1 MMQARNFLASNDRIS
16 APEGLDLGQI
26 QTQPNYIPLA
36 PEEPFWANYWL
47 ILRKR
52 KWVVV
57 ATLVIVVALATIVSL
72 RTRPIYDAFA
82 KIEINRPNSDVL
94 LGFKDVGAGVSP
106 DYSDDQVELATQINI
121 LQSSSIAMQVIKAMN
136 LGAVQERQEKP
147 AISTHPEISK
157 ETSQI
162 TSFQGALHVSPVP

>member
-1 MMQARNFLASNDRIS
+1 MMQARRLLARNGPLSPADAI
-16 APEGLDLGQI
+16 DLGQI

-57 ATLVIVVALATIVSL
+57 ATLVIVVVLATIVSL
-72 RTRPIYDAFA
+72 RTTPIYDAFA

-94 LGFKDVGAGVSP
+94 LGFKDVGAGMSP
-106 DYSDDQVELATQINI
+106 YFDDQVELGTQIN
-121 LQSSSIAMQVIKAMN
+121 
-136 LGAVQERQEKP
+136 
-147 AISTHPEISK
+147 
-157 ETSQI
+157 
-162 TSFQGALHVSPVP
+162 

>member
-1 MMQARNFLASNDRIS
+1 MTQARNLLVRNDRVN
-16 APEGLDLGQI
+16 AADALDLGQI
-26 QTQPNYIPLA
+26 RTPPNYIPLA

-57 ATLVIVVALATIVSL
+57 ATLVIVVSLATIVSL
-72 RTRPIYDAFA
+72 RTKPIYDAFA

-94 LGFKDVGAGVSP
+94 LGFKDVGAGMSP

-121 LQSSSIAMQVIKAMN
+121 LQSSTIAMQVIKALN
-136 LGAVQERQEKP
+136 LEAAAPEHPEKP
-147 AISTHPEISK
+147 VIATSPDIPK
-157 ETSQI
+157 ET
-162 TSFQGALHVSPVP
+162 